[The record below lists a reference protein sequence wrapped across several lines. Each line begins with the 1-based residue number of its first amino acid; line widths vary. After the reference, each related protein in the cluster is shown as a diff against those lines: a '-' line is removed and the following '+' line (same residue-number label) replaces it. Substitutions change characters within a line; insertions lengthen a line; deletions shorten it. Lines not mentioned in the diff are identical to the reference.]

1 MEINNS
7 FDRGQ
12 TVTLKPLKHG
22 ALDIRKKILPLS
34 AKLIMSVIDIDM
46 HLTEFELTDLI
57 FVPLFAPLSTIN
69 RKLIYY
75 PPGWVERGEIGDFS
89 YA

>member
-1 MEINNS
+1 
-7 FDRGQ
+7 
-12 TVTLKPLKHG
+12 
-22 ALDIRKKILPLS
+22 
-34 AKLIMSVIDIDM
+34 MSVIDIDM
-46 HLTEFELTDLI
+46 HLIEFELTDLI
-57 FVPLFAPLSTIN
+57 FVPLFVPLSTIN

>member
-7 FDRGQ
+7 FDRGL

-46 HLTEFELTDLI
+46 HLIEFELTDLI
-57 FVPLFAPLSTIN
+57 FVPLFVPLSTIN